1 MTTLISLPN
10 CVLEEIFRQINQHQA
25 LALAPLHSDLY
36 KIAKTKLY
44 HNIFIYRSSQL
55 GNVLVGP
62 TGELVPEFRFHKT
75 INNLKSNSYT
85 IISTN
90 TLEKY
95 MARMEKDQLICH
107 FEILD
112 CNFML
117 LECIVR
123 HFRFIKTLEI
133 PRQTWN
139 LGSRAYFECLQTYM
153 TTTRPDTFF
162 LPHRRP
168 CYHTPMKDDGMTKLE
183 ITYWQLA
190 EHFEFVE
197 QLHTIEELI
206 LIFFTIQGLGFKPS
220 LNFRKLTLS
229 DLPSNFSSYISDA
242 FDVKW
247 LLELTVLG
255 GFSPSKLFKS
265 RQFNKEFPN
274 LIQLCILLGPKISLQ
289 GIQDLQGLRHPTLK
303 TFNVAT
309 FECNQKLADAVCSLR
324 ILFPIANIHW
334 YSSENFRYGPQWDI
348 LSVFSPHL
356 PIDAVGCHMK
366 MEHAKSVTNMA
377 MKVRLESG
385 KSIKMRLHHCYSD
398 AEIDQ
403 LLCIPHR
410 LEYDWCPRNFK

>member
-133 PRQTWN
+133 LQQTSD
-139 LGSRAYFECLQTYM
+139 LGSSTLLECLQTYM
-153 TTTRPDTFF
+153 TTTRHDTFF
-162 LPHRRP
+162 LPHRSP
-168 CYHTPMKDDGMTKLE
+168 CYHIPMKDDGTTKLE
-183 ITYWQLA
+183 ISYWVLK

-197 QLHTIEELI
+197 QLHTVEELI
-206 LIFFTIQGLGFKPS
+206 LKFFPVVDLDFKSS
-220 LNFRKLTLS
+220 LNFRKLNLYKLRSKFPT
-229 DLPSNFSSYISDA
+229 YISDA

-247 LLELTVLG
+247 LLELTILG
-255 GFSPSKLFKS
+255 DQLPSGLFKS

-274 LIQLCILLGPKISLQ
+274 LTQLCILFGPKKSLQ
-289 GIQDLQGLRHPTLK
+289 GIQDLQGLRHPILK

-334 YSSENFRYGPQWDI
+334 YSSESFHYGPQWDVVSI
-348 LSVFSPHL
+348 FSPHL

-366 MEHAKSVTNMA
+366 TEHAKSVTNMT